1 MYGQLSTTIA
11 FHFSHTRRTLIEHTF
26 FRIFHQLS
34 LELKHLL
41 SKINVVDRIPFQEV
55 AIWNGCLKKFDTNL
69 EKMLIEDL
77 CAMDR
82 ATEDKIAG
90 MLQKRL
96 ANGDSY
102 TFAGDVLLAI
112 NANELPG
119 DIPSSVWIGA
129 FFLLLN
135 TFAVSAIH

>member
-1 MYGQLSTTIA
+1 M
-11 FHFSHTRRTLIEHTF
+11 
-26 FRIFHQLS
+26 
-34 LELKHLL
+34 L

-69 EKMLIEDL
+69 EKMLVEDL

-119 DIPSSVWIGA
+119 DIPSSVWIGRV
-129 FFLLLN
+129 FHYCWTHFGDCLHKDCVRLRLN
-135 TFAVSAIH
+135 